1 MISHVDRHRKVM
13 LDLFTVDDCTVGTRH
28 GLKESS
34 GELDVEQTLAQLL
47 RQDLTFQGEKTKYAT
62 HNIHAFAA
70 KFPPQ
75 LPNLFIHRLTSI
87 GERIL
92 DPMVGSGTTMVEAVI
107 AGRCAIGIDLD
118 PLAVIISKVKS
129 MPFDLLRC
137 IQIGM
142 QVLQEARKTFSSV
155 TSEEIGQFY
164 SPEALEFFRY
174 WFEERAI
181 LELYTLVRA
190 IHKVRDTEVRSL
202 LKVVFSSTI
211 ITKTGGLSRARDL
224 AHSRPHRDPNKHV
237 RQSAFEAFKDRLYK
251 AVESLNDI
259 VSAPGRSAVIRADAR
274 RLPLP
279 DDSIHLIVT
288 SPPYAANA
296 IDYIRAHK
304 FSLIWFGYPPRTLT
318 DLRRRYIGA
327 ELRSSNLRFTSETAN
342 YVVRSLRRE
351 DERRADVVAH
361 YFHDMDVAL
370 REMFR
375 VLVPGRVAVL
385 VVGSS
390 VIRGIEIKAPIVFA
404 ELANSI
410 GFHVV
415 GITEREIVRDSR
427 MMPVS
432 RNSNYSGIE
441 ARMHREGVIGLVKP
455 LRS

>member
-13 LDLFTVDDCTVGTRH
+13 LDLFTVDDYTVGTRH

-47 RQDLTFQGEKTKYAT
+47 KQDLTFQGEKTKYAT

-137 IQIGM
+137 IQIGT

-174 WFEERAI
+174 WFEERTI